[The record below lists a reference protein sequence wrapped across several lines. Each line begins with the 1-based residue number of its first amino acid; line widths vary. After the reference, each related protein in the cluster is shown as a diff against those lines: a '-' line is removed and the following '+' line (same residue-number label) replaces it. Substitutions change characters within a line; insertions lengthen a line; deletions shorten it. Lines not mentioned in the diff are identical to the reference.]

1 MTIQAD
7 FSKAYPPSQAENGKF
22 VYLDPNTIPNYPTVF
37 TNSDGLTGI
46 PSMGRY
52 AQLVYSV
59 GGDTSGTILSGGL
72 PNATTENLIT
82 FSTNA
87 SSVITF
93 TPAVTLMEV
102 SNRSAGS
109 IYISYANPVTSF
121 VTLTAAGLEIAK
133 GSFYSIERTV
143 TNVTIGSVAGG
154 NVVVFGHYKA

>member
-7 FSKAYPPSQAENGKF
+7 FSVGYPPSQAENGKF
-22 VYLDPNTIPNYPTVF
+22 VYLDPSTIPNYPSTWT
-37 TNSDGLTGI
+37 TNGI
-46 PSMGRY
+46 SGVPTTGRY

-59 GGDTSGTILSGGL
+59 GGDASSVILSGGL
-72 PNATTENLIT
+72 PNTTNEQLIT

-87 SSVITF
+87 SSIINF
-93 TPAVTLMEV
+93 TPTVTLMEI

-109 IYISYANPVTSF
+109 IYISYSNPVTNF

-133 GSFYSIERTV
+133 GSFYSIERTI
-143 TNVTIGSVAGG
+143 TNVTIGSIAGG